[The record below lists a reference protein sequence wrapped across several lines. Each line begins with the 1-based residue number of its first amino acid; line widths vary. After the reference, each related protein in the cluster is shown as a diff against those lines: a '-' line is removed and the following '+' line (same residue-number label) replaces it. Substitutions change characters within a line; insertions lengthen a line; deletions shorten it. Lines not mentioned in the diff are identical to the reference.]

1 MTTGALLRRILRA
14 DLSVSAHK
22 LATIILDGIAWK
34 DGYNG
39 LPKGSAAFTLAT
51 LAEAVGV
58 SRQHLFVLLA
68 ELEASPLRLERHKPH
83 GKYAPWVFRFGL
95 DADDP
100 DTQHLVSD
108 APDTSLS
115 GVDSHKTLFTGLI
128 DIAEDPA
135 ASTNPWIALIR
146 AARTALPCWNIDPQA
161 IWDRFLAFNRA
172 RGNARVP
179 AGFLLGFMR
188 KWRTSGVAMARTPS
202 PAATQ
207 PPDTR
212 QLALLALIKAAPSI
226 NRHFHAADLVRI
238 IGSDGY
244 RARINAIIA
253 RFGCTA
259 FAAMLAVHGEAVRK
273 GEIRA

>member
-39 LPKGSAAFTLAT
+39 LPRGSAAFTLAA
-51 LAEAVGV
+51 LADAAGV

-68 ELEASPLRLERHKPH
+68 ELEASPLHLERHKPH
-83 GKYAPWVFRFGL
+83 GKFAPWIFRFAASDRGDQSL
-95 DADDP
+95 GV
-100 DTQHLVSD
+100 VS
-108 APDTSLS
+108 APADTSLS
-115 GVDSHKTLFTGLI
+115 GEESHKTLFTGLI

-146 AARTALPCWNIDPQA
+146 AARTALPCWNIDPKA

-172 RGNARVP
+172 RGNTCVP

-188 KWRTSGVAMARTPS
+188 KWRTSGGAAPPASVAPTASQDPGN
-202 PAATQ
+202 Q
-207 PPDTR
+207 
-212 QLALLALIKAAPSI
+212 ALIGLIKAAPSI
-226 NRHFHAADLVRI
+226 NRHFHAADLIRAIGQAAYDARVRDMVRL
-238 IGSDGY
+238 SKC
-244 RARINAIIA
+244 AN
-253 RFGCTA
+253 FT
-259 FAAMLAVHGEAVRK
+259 AMLAVHGRAVIE
-273 GEIRA
+273 GEITP